1 MGDLDFTDGGLEGPL
16 GFRFSRQCVHAM
28 RNGSHIRVE
37 IDLKPGVSEEKLA
50 RESKTLAE
58 LLPGDIAKAFNAT
71 AGLPANTSATP
82 KNLTEAARRAYLLK
96 HWTFP
101 IAGYVGYERSV
112 VTAGGISTDEVSP
125 KTLEVKNIPGLYLAG
140 EVMDLDADTGGYN
153 LQIAFCT
160 GFLAGQSA
168 IQALIKETIR

>member
-1 MGDLDFTDGGLEGPL
+1 M
-16 GFRFSRQCVHAM
+16 
-28 RNGSHIRVE
+28 
-37 IDLKPGVSEEKLA
+37 
-50 RESKTLAE
+50 
-58 LLPGDIAKAFNAT
+58 
-71 AGLPANTSATP
+71 
-82 KNLTEAARRAYLLK
+82 
-96 HWTFP
+96 
-101 IAGYVGYERSV
+101 GYERSV

-168 IQALIKETIR
+168 TQALLKETIE